1 MDYTDTAIEMYEI
14 EPYDDCDR
22 RKNNDSDYNID

>member
-1 MDYTDTAIEMYEI
+1 MDYTESKVQLYEI
-14 EPYDDCDR
+14 EPYDDYDR